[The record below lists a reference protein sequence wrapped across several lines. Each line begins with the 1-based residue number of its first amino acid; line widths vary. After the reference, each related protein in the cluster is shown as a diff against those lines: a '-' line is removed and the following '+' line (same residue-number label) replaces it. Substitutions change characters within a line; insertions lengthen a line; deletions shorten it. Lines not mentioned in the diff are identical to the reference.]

1 MIPKTES
8 MSLAF
13 KAMEFAREVH
23 AHQRRKY
30 TDNPYVDHLAEVAG
44 IAMSV
49 GWHSA
54 EIHPD
59 KFMAVCWLHDC
70 VEDQGVD
77 PADLERRFGVDVMAG
92 VVMLSDVEEGN
103 RAERKAAS
111 RRRLNA
117 SPGWVQTIKVADMM
131 SNTSSIVRHDQK
143 FAVTYLEEKRL
154 MLAALNKANAHLW
167 WMAMRQL
174 HHGEDLLK
182 PVAPHTEAGEERE
195 EVE

>member
-1 MIPKTES
+1 MRNLEQQ
-8 MSLAF
+8 SLAF
-13 KAMEFAREVH
+13 RAMAFARH
-23 AHQRRKY
+23 AHAYQMRKY

-49 GWHSA
+49 GWHDA
-54 EIHPD
+54 QIHPD

-77 PADLERRFGVDVMAG
+77 PAELQRLFGPEVMAG
-92 VVMLSDVEEGN
+92 VVMLSDLEEGN

-111 RRRLNA
+111 RRRLHA

-131 SNTSSIVRHDQK
+131 SNTSSIVRHDPK

-154 MLAALNKANAHLW
+154 MLAALDKADPSLRE
-167 WMAMRQL
+167 MAIRQL
-174 HHGEDLLK
+174 HHCEELLGMV
-182 PVAPHTEAGEERE
+182 PEHVEPGEEHE

>member
-1 MIPKTES
+1 MTTDRL
-8 MSLAF
+8 LAF
-13 KAMEFAREVH
+13 RAMEYARKAH
-23 AHQRRKY
+23 AFQLRKY

-49 GWHSA
+49 GWHNA

-59 KFMAVCWLHDC
+59 KLMAVCWLHDC

-77 PADLERRFGVDVMAG
+77 PAELQELFGLEVMAG

-111 RRRLNA
+111 RRRLSA
-117 SPGWVQTIKVADMM
+117 SPGWVQTIKVADLM
-131 SNTSSIVRHDQK
+131 SNTSSIVKHDPK

-154 MLAALNKANAHLW
+154 MLAALDKADTRLRT
-167 WMAMRQL
+167 MAMHQL
-174 HHGEDLLK
+174 HHCEELLGLV
-182 PVAPHTEAGEERE
+182 PVHVEPGPEHE

>member
-1 MIPKTES
+1 MTTDRL
-8 MSLAF
+8 LAF
-13 KAMEFAREVH
+13 RAMELARKVH
-23 AHQRRKY
+23 AFQVRKY

-49 GWHSA
+49 GWHNA

-59 KFMAVCWLHDC
+59 KLLAVCWLHDC
-70 VEDQGVD
+70 VEDQGVN
-77 PADLERRFGVDVMAG
+77 PNELGDLFGLDVMAG

-111 RRRLNA
+111 RRRLHA

-131 SNTSSIVRHDQK
+131 SNTSSIVKHDPK
-143 FAVTYLEEKRL
+143 FAKLYLEEKRL
-154 MLAALNKANAHLW
+154 MLAALDKADPHLRA
-167 WMAMRQL
+167 MAVHQL
-174 HHGEDLLK
+174 HHSEDLLGVVSPHLK
-182 PVAPHTEAGEERE
+182 PGPEHE